1 MYPTTR
7 TWIENVNH
15 TPKKQHLKKREKS
28 FGEVCLVMDLIP
40 KLQEG
45 EKSGQV
51 QRKKE

>member
-7 TWIENVNH
+7 TWIENVKD
-15 TPKKQHLKKREKS
+15 TLKKQHLKREKI

-51 QRKKE
+51 LRKKE